1 MDCADSPLNSNIE
14 LGAVRGDSG
23 LPAEKRALHTRHADY
38 PPVGAGLHYELH
50 GTLAAPRH
58 ATVLGRPVEQWLTT
72 SAAPAGWASWA

>member
-1 MDCADSPLNSNIE
+1 M
-14 LGAVRGDSG
+14 
-23 LPAEKRALHTRHADY
+23 
-38 PPVGAGLHYELH
+38 GAGLHYELH